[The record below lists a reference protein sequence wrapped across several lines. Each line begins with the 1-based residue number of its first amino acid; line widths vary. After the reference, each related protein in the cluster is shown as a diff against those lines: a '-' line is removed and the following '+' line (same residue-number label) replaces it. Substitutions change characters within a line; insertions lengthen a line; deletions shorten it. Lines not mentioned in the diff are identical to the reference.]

1 MTRSRRTRPGALPLL
16 ALPTTLLALLS
27 LAGCATVDDV
37 VDDVTGRDARTTPSP
52 APAVE
57 PVAPPT
63 ALGAP
68 PPDAATPTVD
78 PSTPSGWGP
87 TVGELAEATE
97 LVSSYDDAALA
108 ATVLMPGFW
117 GYDGRSP
124 SAGEIAANQQ
134 MHGTDSAAHAL
145 DRRGFGGVFL
155 RPEVISDADQVRA
168 LALVLHQEGD
178 RPDGLPLLIGI
189 DQEGGAVQ
197 RLQVGV
203 DTVPSA
209 EYVGSLDDPAY
220 ARTVARDN
228 GEQLRELGVTMVFAP
243 VADYDPAGYS
253 ALGSRTYSRD
263 VRRNARLAVAS
274 MKGYLEAGVLPVV
287 KHFPGIGTVSGD
299 SHGALVHQT
308 ASLDELDAR
317 DLVSFRRAIR
327 AGAPVVMTSHVA
339 VDALDA
345 SIAASVNHDVVTG
358 MLRDQ
363 LGFQGVA
370 VTDSQGMAPIYE
382 PFGPGEGAVR
392 SLLAGNDLVLNSP
405 MPGEAFRAVRRAL
418 DSGRLPRE
426 RLVEAATR
434 VVALRLYLERL
445 RAE

>member
-1 MTRSRRTRPGALPLL
+1 MSTTRPSLRRRPPVLAATALL
-16 ALPTTLLALLS
+16 AVLPV
-27 LAGCATVDDV
+27 AGCAGVGDLGADG
-37 VDDVTGRDARTTPSP
+37 GRQPSP
-52 APAVE
+52 GPTVQ

-68 PPDAATPTVD
+68 TISSSAD

-87 TVGELAEATE
+87 TVGELTEAAQ
-97 LVSSYDDAALA
+97 LVASYSDRALC

-124 SAGEIAANQQ
+124 SAAEAEANQQ
-134 MHGTDSAAHAL
+134 MHGTDSAAEAL
-145 DRRGFGGVFL
+145 QKRQLGGVFL
-155 RPEVISDADQVRA
+155 RPEVIQDADQVRA
-168 LALVLHQEGD
+168 LDLVLHQAGD

-197 RLQVGV
+197 RLQYGV

-209 EYVGSLDDPAY
+209 QYVGSTGDLGY

-228 GEQLRELGVTMVFAP
+228 GRSLRELGVTLVFAP
-243 VADYDPAGYS
+243 VADYDPSGYS

-263 VRRNARLAVAS
+263 LRLNARMVVAT
-274 MKGYLEAGVLPVV
+274 MKGYLEAGVIPVI

-299 SHGALVHQT
+299 SHGALLHQT
-308 ASLDELDAR
+308 ASVDELGRR
-317 DLVSFRRAIR
+317 DLVAFRRAIR

-339 VDALDA
+339 VDQLDPTIA
-345 SIAASVNHDVVTG
+345 SSVDPQVVQG
-358 MLRDQ
+358 LLRDQ

-405 MPGEAFRAVRRAL
+405 APGQAFRAVQHAL
-418 DSGRLPRE
+418 DSGRLSRD

-445 RAE
+445 RSE